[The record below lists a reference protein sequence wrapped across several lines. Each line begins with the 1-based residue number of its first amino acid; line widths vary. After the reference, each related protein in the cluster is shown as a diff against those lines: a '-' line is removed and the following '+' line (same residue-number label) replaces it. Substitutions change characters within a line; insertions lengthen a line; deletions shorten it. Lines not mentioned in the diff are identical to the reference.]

1 MANTIELK
9 QQIAQGEYDA
19 AFAKLYGADAV
30 QEQRKRYT
38 DLIDE
43 FEKKYGTNR
52 TVRLY
57 SAPGRTEIGGN
68 HTDHNNG
75 VVLAGSVNL
84 DMVAV
89 VSPNEEN
96 VIRVKSLGFDKI
108 DDVDVTN
115 LVPQPREAEHSASL
129 IRGVAKGIVDAGGK
143 VGGFDCYT
151 TSNVLRGSGLS
162 SSAAFEVCIGAILRG
177 EYNNNDME
185 KFNQVKIAQIGQFAE
200 NVFFGKPCGL
210 MDQAA
215 VCLGGLAYMDFED
228 QAQPKTQKLELNFE
242 DHGYAL
248 VLVKVGA
255 DHVAATD
262 DYAAVPREMQD
273 VAAEFG
279 KARLCEVDVA
289 DFDAKLPELR
299 AKLGDRAC
307 LRAVHYWY
315 ENGQR
320 QGLEGRGKEIY
331 DPESDG
337 WYWLDSDANGA
348 KAVSKDVY
356 QESNG
361 GKWVRYDANGHMIK
375 GWDTNDD
382 GTYYFDLIT
391 GAMAKGDIVVD
402 NLPCS
407 FDTTTGIGCN
417 LMWHSMDGKDY
428 WYEAGKRQGYDPN
441 NAAYRGKE
449 IYDPASDAWYWLD
462 NVQQGAKAVSKDV
475 YQESSGG
482 KWVRYDANGQMI
494 KGWNTN
500 ENGTY
505 YFDLITG
512 AMAHGTVEINGK
524 TCHFDEATGILK

>member
-151 TSNVLRGSGLS
+151 TSDVLGGSGLS
-162 SSAAFEVCIGAILRG
+162 SSAAFEVCMGAIFRG
-177 EYNNNDME
+177 EYNDNDM
-185 KFNQVKIAQIGQFAE
+185 KRFDQVKNAMISQYAE

-210 MDQAA
+210 MDQTACAVGKVITIDFKEVGHPVVREVPFDLAA
-215 VCLGGLAYMDFED
+215 KGF
-228 QAQPKTQKLELNFE
+228 
-242 DHGYAL
+242 AL
-248 VLVKVGA
+248 CISDTKGSHA
-255 DHVAATD
+255 DLTD
-262 DYAAVPREMQD
+262 DYAAVRREMES
-273 VAAEFG
+273 VAEFFG
-279 KARLCEVDVA
+279 KKVLRDVDEETFLKAIPEVRKVT
-289 DFDAKLPELR
+289 
-299 AKLGDRAC
+299 GDRAVV
-307 LRAVHYWY
+307 RAIHFYNDSRRAGEIY
-315 ENGQR
+315 EAIKADDFDRFLQLIIEGGHSSFEFNQNAYSIKNPKEQGVPVALALSQR
-320 QGLEGRGKEIY
+320 VLNGRGAWRLQGGGFAGTIQAFVPVDLLDAYKAAI
-331 DPESDG
+331 DG
-337 WYWLDSDANGA
+337 CFGEGSCHVLNIRNYGA
-348 KAVSKDVY
+348 VPVTPD
-356 QESNG
+356 
-361 GKWVRYDANGHMIK
+361 M
-375 GWDTNDD
+375 
-382 GTYYFDLIT
+382 
-391 GAMAKGDIVVD
+391 
-402 NLPCS
+402 
-407 FDTTTGIGCN
+407 
-417 LMWHSMDGKDY
+417 
-428 WYEAGKRQGYDPN
+428 
-441 NAAYRGKE
+441 
-449 IYDPASDAWYWLD
+449 
-462 NVQQGAKAVSKDV
+462 
-475 YQESSGG
+475 
-482 KWVRYDANGQMI
+482 
-494 KGWNTN
+494 
-500 ENGTY
+500 
-505 YFDLITG
+505 
-512 AMAHGTVEINGK
+512 
-524 TCHFDEATGILK
+524 

>member
-185 KFNQVKIAQIGQFAE
+185 KFNQVKIAQIGQYAE

-210 MDQAA
+210 MDQTACAVGKVITIDFKEVGHPVVREVPFDLAA
-215 VCLGGLAYMDFED
+215 KGF
-228 QAQPKTQKLELNFE
+228 
-242 DHGYAL
+242 AL
-248 VLVKVGA
+248 CISDTKGSHA
-255 DHVAATD
+255 DLTD
-262 DYAAVPREMQD
+262 DYAAVRREMES
-273 VAAEFG
+273 VAEFFG
-279 KARLCEVDVA
+279 KKVLRDVDEETFLKAIPEVRKVT
-289 DFDAKLPELR
+289 
-299 AKLGDRAC
+299 GDRAVV
-307 LRAVHYWY
+307 RAIHFYNDSRRAGEIY
-315 ENGQR
+315 EAIKADDFDRFLQLIIEGGHSSFEFNQNAYSIKNPKEQGVPVALALSQR
-320 QGLEGRGKEIY
+320 VLNGRGAWRLQGGGFAGTIQAFV
-331 DPESDG
+331 P
-337 WYWLDSDANGA
+337 DALV
-348 KAVSKDVY
+348 K
-356 QESNG
+356 
-361 GKWVRYDANGHMIK
+361 RYCA
-375 GWDTNDD
+375 
-382 GTYYFDLIT
+382 
-391 GAMAKGDIVVD
+391 AMEALFG
-402 NLPCS
+402 P
-407 FDTTTGIGCN
+407 GCCY
-417 LMWHSMDGKDY
+417 LLSLR
-428 WYEAGKRQGYDPN
+428 EQ
-441 NAAYRGKE
+441 
-449 IYDPASDAWYWLD
+449 
-462 NVQQGAKAVSKDV
+462 
-475 YQESSGG
+475 
-482 KWVRYDANGQMI
+482 
-494 KGWNTN
+494 
-500 ENGTY
+500 
-505 YFDLITG
+505 
-512 AMAHGTVEINGK
+512 GTVRVM
-524 TCHFDEATGILK
+524 